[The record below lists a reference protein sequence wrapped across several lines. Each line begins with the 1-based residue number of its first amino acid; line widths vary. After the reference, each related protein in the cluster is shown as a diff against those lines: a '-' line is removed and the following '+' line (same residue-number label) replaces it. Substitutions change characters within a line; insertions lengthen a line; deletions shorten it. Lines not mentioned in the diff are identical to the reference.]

1 MEDATIITEQ
11 EILTEINRLLEDL
24 DEKNI
29 EQDNYVLGPVF
40 GTDVC

>member
-1 MEDATIITEQ
+1 MENTNKITDQ
-11 EILTEINRLLEDL
+11 EMLTEINRLLDNL

-40 GTDVC
+40 GTDIC